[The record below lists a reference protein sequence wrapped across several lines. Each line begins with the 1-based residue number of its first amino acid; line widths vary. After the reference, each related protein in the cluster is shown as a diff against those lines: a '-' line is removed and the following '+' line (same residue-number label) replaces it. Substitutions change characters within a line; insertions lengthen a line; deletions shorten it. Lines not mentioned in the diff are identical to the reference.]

1 MVACERH
8 RLSFETFDLV
18 FGTNVIIYYSYVYC
32 FKSLPLSFLLHYI
45 HVHPELTTRPNFFL
59 CNTFKLR
66 SNLVTGRKSHYFP
79 ELSLAK
85 LTQINV

>member
-18 FGTNVIIYYSYVYC
+18 FGTNVIIYLTHTYKLFLSRFLWV
-32 FKSLPLSFLLHYI
+32 SLCII
-45 HVHPELTTRPNFFL
+45 HIHPELTTRPNFLL

-66 SNLVTGRKSHYFP
+66 SNLVTGRKSHYSFW
-79 ELSLAK
+79 LK
-85 LTQINV
+85 LG